1 MRRGTAREGAMA
13 ARAAP
18 AAVVAVLV
26 LSILA
31 GECGGQSVIPKVV
44 MTIEPLTQEVDAS
57 SGAAEAVY
65 NCSVFVEGIPLVR
78 YRVNLTADCE
88 GWESACSPNQF
99 LVSGSGNNS
108 FTTTVKVPAGAP
120 GGDTRQLTVNAT
132 VTTTGVPLVTSSEFA
147 ILSTAQSY
155 GVKLSSDTSATT
167 VGAGQ
172 TVTWRFGVKNN
183 GNGRDS
189 FSVQVVNLQS
199 YTTTGWTLKFNRTIM
214 SVDVGDVG
222 YAQVNITPPNTSKN
236 QTVQFQI
243 SAYSRGAKYANITI
257 EDKLELALDI
267 VAVPGGGGGKPPVT
281 PKPTPGAGLLA
292 LSLALALAALAGM
305 RRRK

>member
-1 MRRGTAREGAMA
+1 MGRGTDGEGAGA

-18 AAVVAVLV
+18 AAVLVVLM
-26 LSILA
+26 LSLLM
-31 GECGGQSVIPKVV
+31 GGCGGQSVIPKVA
-44 MTIEPLTQEVDAS
+44 MTIEPLTWEVDAS
-57 SGAAEAVY
+57 SGAAGALY

-88 GWESACSPNQF
+88 GWESVCSPNQF

-120 GGDTRQLTVNAT
+120 GGETRQLTVNAT
-132 VTTTGVPLVTSSEFA
+132 ITTTGLPIATCSTYA
-147 ILSTAQSY
+147 ILSTSQSY
-155 GVKLSSDTSATT
+155 GLKLSSDSSAMT
-167 VGAGQ
+167 VNAGQ
-172 TVTWRFGVKNN
+172 TVTWKFGVRNN

-199 YTTTGWTLKFNRTIM
+199 YTSTGWTLRFNRSII
-214 SVDVGDVG
+214 SIDVGDVG

-243 SAYSRGAKYANITI
+243 SGYSRGAKYANITV
-257 EDKLELALDI
+257 EDRLELALDI

-281 PKPTPGAGLLA
+281 AKPTPGAGLAA
-292 LSLALALAALAGM
+292 LSVVLALAAVLGS

>member
-1 MRRGTAREGAMA
+1 MRHGTAWEGAGA

-18 AAVVAVLV
+18 AAVAAVLV
-26 LSILA
+26 LSLLL
-31 GECGGQSVIPKVV
+31 GECGGQSVIPKVA
-44 MTIEPLTQEVDAS
+44 MTIEPLMQEVDAS

-88 GWESACSPNQF
+88 GWESVCSPSQF

-108 FTTTVKVPAGAP
+108 FTTTVKVPAGSP
-120 GGDTRQLTVNAT
+120 GGDNKQLTVNAT
-132 VTTTGVPLVTSSEFA
+132 ITTTGLPLATCATFA
-147 ILSTAQSY
+147 ILSTRQSY
-155 GVKLSSDTSATT
+155 GLKLSSDTSALN
-167 VGAGQ
+167 VNAGQ

-199 YTTTGWTLKFNRTIM
+199 YTSTGWTLRFNRSIM

-243 SAYSRGAKYANITI
+243 SGYSRGAKYANITI
-257 EDKLELALDI
+257 EDKLDLALDI

-281 PKPTPGAGLLA
+281 AKPTPDAGLAA
-292 LSLALALAALAGM
+292 LSVALALAALLGS
-305 RRRK
+305 RGRK